1 LTQERCCDILKTY
14 AEKTTEKEHD
24 MTTRN
29 PRNLADA
36 FTQIATAAEE
46 LGRARARY
54 NKAAQFLLH
63 YGNTP
68 ATSSPEFHYSI
79 AITNAFRQHYSD
91 LVIDLNV
98 ASVTYNDATE
108 TEDAG

>member
-1 LTQERCCDILKTY
+1 M
-14 AEKTTEKEHD
+14 A
-24 MTTRN
+24 TRN

-54 NKAAQFLLH
+54 KKAARFLLN

-68 ATSSPEFHYSI
+68 AVSSPEYHYSI
-79 AITNAFRQHYSD
+79 AISNAFQQNYMGLVCDLNTAIEKYEANSDKHYS
-91 LVIDLNV
+91 
-98 ASVTYNDATE
+98 
-108 TEDAG
+108 EDK